1 MMMQV
6 CQNWGIVIFL
16 KSFPSLSRVYGVL
29 RYMNSA
35 TIHPPV
41 SRFFRSVY
49 RTLLDIVHL
58 MVSYLGIAVLVAVL
72 AAALL
77 PAIRDQIRV
86 IHQASLHALMP
97 DSTVMS
103 DRDLLTIFSA
113 PQVRQGNLIKPDPAE
128 PAEEQ
133 RSTALAREQDYTAEG
148 FFANLG
154 ISDSQFTVPGV
165 SNNKAL
171 ALREYV
177 SRKYKIARNVTGALI
192 RMVYSVAE
200 KQDLD
205 PILLLGV
212 IAIESRYNPF
222 AESHVGAQG
231 LMQVMPK
238 VHAEKFDVFHGG
250 VLSALNPVANV
261 HVGAKILHDCIAR
274 RGSVDRGLACY
285 VGAIG
290 PNDGGYA
297 DKVQSERRRIA
308 LESGIAL
315 QRSLGGY

>member
-1 MMMQV
+1 
-6 CQNWGIVIFL
+6 
-16 KSFPSLSRVYGVL
+16 
-29 RYMNSA
+29 MNSA
-35 TIHPPV
+35 TTRPV
-41 SRFFRSVY
+41 ASRYFGSVY
-49 RTLLDIVHL
+49 RIALDIIHL

-86 IHQASLHALMP
+86 IHQASLNALMP

-103 DRDLLTIFSA
+103 DKDLLTIFNS
-113 PQVRQGNLIKPDPAE
+113 PHVRTGDLVPPPATS
-128 PAEEQ
+128 PEQ
-133 RSTALAREQDYTAEG
+133 QHNAALTRELDYTDEG

-154 ISDSQFTVPGV
+154 ISDSQFTVPGL
-165 SNNKAL
+165 SNGQAL

-177 SRKYKIARNVTGALI
+177 ARKFRIARNVTGALI
-192 RMVYSVAE
+192 RVVYSVAE
-200 KQDLD
+200 KQQLD
-205 PILLLGV
+205 PILMLGV

-231 LMQVMPK
+231 LMQVMPN

-250 VLSALNPVANV
+250 VLSALNPVANIQ
-261 HVGAKILHDCIAR
+261 VGAKILHDCIAR
-274 RGSVDRGLACY
+274 RGSVDRGLGCY

-297 DKVQSERRRIA
+297 DKVQAERRRIA

-315 QRSLGGY
+315 KRNLGKYQ

>member
-1 MMMQV
+1 MT
-6 CQNWGIVIFL
+6 
-16 KSFPSLSRVYGVL
+16 
-29 RYMNSA
+29 SA
-35 TIHPPV
+35 TAHPPI
-41 SRFFRSVY
+41 SRLFKSVY

-86 IHQASLHALMP
+86 IHQASLNALMP
-97 DSTVMS
+97 DSTAMS
-103 DRDLLTIFSA
+103 DRDLLTIFST
-113 PQVRQGNLIKPDPAE
+113 PQVRHGDIAE
-128 PAEEQ
+128 PRAAASPEDQ
-133 RSTALAREQDYTAEG
+133 RNSALIREQDYTAAG

-154 ISDSQFTVPGV
+154 ISDSQFTVPGLPN
-165 SNNKAL
+165 SKAL

-177 SRKYKIARNVTGALI
+177 SRKFQIARNVTGALI
-192 RMVYSVAE
+192 RVVYSVAE

-205 PILLLGV
+205 PILVLGV

-231 LMQVMPK
+231 LMQVMPN
-238 VHAEKFDVFHGG
+238 VHAEKFDIFRGG

-261 HVGAKILHDCIAR
+261 HVGAKILHDCISR

-297 DKVQSERRRIA
+297 AKVQSERRRIA

-315 QRSLGGY
+315 KRSLGKF

>member
-1 MMMQV
+1 MQPS
-6 CQNWGIVIFL
+6 QNWGIVNSRKYLRNAQPAIQ
-16 KSFPSLSRVYGVL
+16 SLSS
-29 RYMNSA
+29 MNPA
-35 TIHPPV
+35 TINPV
-41 SRFFRSVY
+41 ASRYFKFVY
-49 RTLLDIVHL
+49 RTALDIVHL

-86 IHQASLHALMP
+86 IHQASLNALMP
-97 DSTVMS
+97 DSSVMS
-103 DRDLLTIFSA
+103 DRDLLTIFNAPHAHPGPEVPSPTASA
-113 PQVRQGNLIKPDPAE
+113 Q
-128 PAEEQ
+128 EQ
-133 RSTALAREQDYTAEG
+133 RDTALTREHDYTDEG

-154 ISDSQFTVPGV
+154 ISDSQFTVPGL
-165 SNNKAL
+165 SNGQAL
-171 ALREYV
+171 ALREYIA
-177 SRKYKIARNVTGALI
+177 RKFSIARNVTGALI
-192 RMVYSVAE
+192 RVVYSVAK

-205 PILLLGV
+205 PILVLGV

-238 VHAEKFDVFHGG
+238 VHADKFLVFSGG
-250 VLSALNPVANV
+250 TLSALNPVSNIQ
-261 HVGAKILHDCIAR
+261 VGARILHDCIAR
-274 RGSVDRGLACY
+274 RGSVDRGLGCY

-297 DKVQSERRRIA
+297 DKVQAERRRIA

-315 QRSLGGY
+315 GRNLGQYQ

>member
-1 MMMQV
+1 MMQA
-6 CQNWGIVIFL
+6 CENWGIVN
-16 KSFPSLSRVYGVL
+16 FPKTYPGRAAERPILA
-29 RYMNSA
+29 YMTLAAAN
-35 TIHPPV
+35 PPI
-41 SRFFRSVY
+41 SRFFKSVY
-49 RTLLDIVHL
+49 RTSLDIVHL
-58 MVSYLGIAVLVAVL
+58 VVSYLGIAVLVAVL

-86 IHQASLHALMP
+86 IHQASLNALMP

-103 DRDLLTIFSA
+103 DRDLLTIFST
-113 PQVRQGNLIKPDPAE
+113 PKVRTGAIIATQPVKS
-128 PAEEQ
+128 AEEEHK
-133 RSTALAREQDYTAEG
+133 TALVREQDYTSEG

-154 ISDSQFTVPGV
+154 ISNNQFTVPGL
-165 SNNKAL
+165 SNSQAL
-171 ALREYV
+171 ALREYL
-177 SRKYKIARNVTGALI
+177 SRKFQIARNVTGALI
-192 RMVYSVAE
+192 RVVYSVAE
-200 KQDLD
+200 KQELD
-205 PILLLGV
+205 PILVLGV

-250 VLSALNPVANV
+250 VLSALNPVANIQ
-261 HVGAKILHDCIAR
+261 VGAKILHDCIAR

-290 PNDGGYA
+290 PSDGGYG

-308 LESGIAL
+308 LESGIPL
-315 QRSLGGY
+315 TRSLGKYQ

>member
-1 MMMQV
+1 
-6 CQNWGIVIFL
+6 
-16 KSFPSLSRVYGVL
+16 
-29 RYMNSA
+29 MNSLA
-35 TIHPPV
+35 AHPPV
-41 SRFFRSVY
+41 SHFLKSVY

-58 MVSYLGIAVLVAVL
+58 IVSYLGIAVLVAVL

-77 PAIRDQIRV
+77 PAIRDQVRV
-86 IHQASLHALMP
+86 IHQASLNALMP

-103 DRDLLTIFSA
+103 DRDLLTIFST
-113 PQVRQGNLIKPDPAE
+113 PKLHTGEISSVQPAK
-128 PAEEQ
+128 AAQ
-133 RSTALAREQDYTAEG
+133 DQSKTALVREQDYTSEG

-165 SNNKAL
+165 SNARAL
-171 ALREYV
+171 ALREYL
-177 SRKYKIARNVTGALI
+177 SRKFQIARNVTGALI
-192 RMVYSVAE
+192 RVVYSVAE

-205 PILLLGV
+205 PILMLGV

-250 VLSALNPVANV
+250 VLSALNPVANIQ
-261 HVGAKILHDCIAR
+261 VGAKILHDCIAR

-308 LESGIAL
+308 LESGIPL
-315 QRSLGGY
+315 SRSLGKY